1 MVITNTTNLSAEEA
15 LDSLV
20 KVSKRNFYSRFIFA
34 SFLAIAG
41 ILIVTIVSLNG
52 NGTDTLVLG
61 FMFITFGLIFFLMN
75 FISILRIPK
84 NVKKKNA
91 DILENGMENQF
102 IFKEES
108 FHLTIKIGSKA
119 TKLESSY
126 DVLRRIVEYEDRILF
141 MLSNTEIF
149 ICKKDGFSS
158 PKELEQFFYGLSKHK
173 TKIKKKIKLQ
183 N

>member
-1 MVITNTTNLSAEEA
+1 MVITNTTKLSAEEA

-91 DILENGMENQF
+91 DIME
-102 IFKEES
+102 
-108 FHLTIKIGSKA
+108 HG
-119 TKLESSY
+119 
-126 DVLRRIVEYEDRILF
+126 
-141 MLSNTEIF
+141 
-149 ICKKDGFSS
+149 
-158 PKELEQFFYGLSKHK
+158 
-173 TKIKKKIKLQ
+173 
-183 N
+183 